1 MSIQA
6 PAAFSAGISKHLQ
19 IEYREKNPTYPRV
32 FQVDRSDAKFVDMV
46 LWQGYGLPAPKVP
59 GVPGQFGEAFQSFS
73 KRFLHV
79 TYYLADMVTDEDWDD
94 DKYGVLH
101 RILPAKGGMMARS
114 FRTHKEITHA
124 NLFNTLGFASGTNIA
139 GSPDGVCLFST
150 THPLSAQNSGVTFA
164 NRPTVDADLSITT
177 AQAAAVNLRLQYA
190 ANGVEYIEND
200 IRGVVI
206 NPALEYVA
214 KQVFKGKWERGTT
227 DRNENFL
234 TEPDVDII
242 PWAYF
247 KSSGATGT
255 NNSWFVFGEEHYLY
269 SFDRTNYKV
278 DTDHD
283 IYILATVFAAHFR
296 YSAGWSDWRGTF
308 GSRGQ

>member
-1 MSIQA
+1 
-6 PAAFSAGISKHLQ
+6 LQ
-19 IEYREKNPTYPRV
+19 IEYREKNPVYPRI

-46 LWQGYGLPAPKVP
+46 LWQGYGLPAPKTP
-59 GVPGQFGEAFQSFS
+59 GLPGQFGENLQSWT
-73 KRFLHV
+73 KRFFHT
-79 TYYLADMVTDEDWDD
+79 TYYLADIITDEDWAD

-101 RILPAKGGMMARS
+101 RLIPAKGGAMARA
-114 FRTHKEITHA
+114 FRTLKEISHA
-124 NLFNTLGFASGTNIA
+124 NMFNNLGFVAGSSVA

-150 THPLSAQNSGVTFA
+150 SHPTSSNNTTTLIA

-177 AQAAAVNLRLQYA
+177 AQAAAINLRLQYA
-190 ANGVEYIEND
+190 ANGVEYADNEIK
-200 IRGVVI
+200 GCFF

-214 KQVFKGKWERGTT
+214 KQVWKGKWERGTG
-227 DRNENFL
+227 DRNENYL
-234 TEPDVDII
+234 TDDQVDLI

-255 NNSWFVFGEEHYLY
+255 NNSWGVFGDTHYMY

-283 IYILATVFAAHFR
+283 IFVLAMIFAASFR
-296 YSAGWSDWRGTF
+296 FSNGWADFRGVF
-308 GSRGQ
+308 GSKGQ